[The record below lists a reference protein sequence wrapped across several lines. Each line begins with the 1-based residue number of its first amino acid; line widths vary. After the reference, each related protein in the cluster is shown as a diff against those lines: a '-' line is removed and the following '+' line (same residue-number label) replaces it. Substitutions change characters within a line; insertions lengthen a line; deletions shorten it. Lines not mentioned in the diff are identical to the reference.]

1 MCSLGLIFS
10 YTIFYLHHMINACF
24 TDAFTSNLLDVFF
37 EISMLQITYSNIFY
51 KSKFSGGVKIH
62 VAIAIF

>member
-1 MCSLGLIFS
+1 
-10 YTIFYLHHMINACF
+10 MINACF